1 MNIAEIAGLLTSVGS
16 LIGAFILW
24 RKSRPEINKLDTD
37 VFNQEVTAI
46 RETYSKM
53 LEDQL
58 SAVVEPMKERIDD
71 LEKKV
76 ASLNEQIEALSRFRN
91 LFEVSIRYIRE
102 LCHWID
108 SIETGATNKPK
119 LPPELRSYFNE
130 KEGDEND
137 SKLSNH

>member
-1 MNIAEIAGLLTSVGS
+1 MNIAEITGLFASVGS

-24 RKSRPEINKLDTD
+24 RKSRPEIDKLNSD

-58 SAVVEPMKERIDD
+58 SAVVEPMKDRIDD

-76 ASLNEQIEALSRFRN
+76 AELNEQVETLSRFRN
-91 LFEVSIRYIRE
+91 LFEISVRYIRE

-108 SIETGATNKPK
+108 SIEASTTNKPS
-119 LPPELRSYFNE
+119 LPAELRSYFNE
-130 KEGDEND
+130 KEGE
-137 SKLSNH
+137 KK

>member
-1 MNIAEIAGLLTSVGS
+1 MNIAEITGLFASVGS

-24 RKSRPEINKLDTD
+24 RKSRPEIDKLNSD

-53 LEDQL
+53 LGDQL
-58 SAVVEPMKERIDD
+58 SAVVEPMKDRIDD

-76 ASLNEQIEALSRFRN
+76 AELNEQVETLSRFRN
-91 LFEVSIRYIRE
+91 LFEISIRYIRE

-108 SIETGATNKPK
+108 SVGISTTNKPS
-119 LPPELRSYFNE
+119 LPAELRSYFNE
-130 KEGDEND
+130 KEGE
-137 SKLSNH
+137 KK

>member
-1 MNIAEIAGLLTSVGS
+1 MNIVEIAGLFTSVGS

-24 RKSRPEINKLDTD
+24 RKSRPEIKKINTE

-58 SAVVEPMKERIDD
+58 SAVVEPMKDRIDD

-76 ASLNEQIEALSRFRN
+76 TELNKQVDALSRFRH

-108 SIETGATNKPK
+108 SVEPNTANKPK
-119 LPPELRSYFNE
+119 LPSELRSYFNE
-130 KEGDEND
+130 KEGE
-137 SKLSNH
+137 KK

>member
-1 MNIAEIAGLLTSVGS
+1 MNVAEITGLFASVGS

-24 RKSRPEINKLDTD
+24 RKSRPEIDKLNSD

-58 SAVVEPMKERIDD
+58 SSVVEPMKERIDD

-76 ASLNEQIEALSRFRN
+76 AELNEQVETLSRFRN

-108 SIETGATNKPK
+108 SIETSTADKPK

-130 KEGDEND
+130 KEGE
-137 SKLSNH
+137 KK

>member
-1 MNIAEIAGLLTSVGS
+1 MNIAEITGLFASVGS

-24 RKSRPEINKLDTD
+24 RKSRPEIDKLNSD

-58 SAVVEPMKERIDD
+58 SAVVEPMKDRIDD

-76 ASLNEQIEALSRFRN
+76 ADLNEQVETLSRFRN

-108 SIETGATNKPK
+108 SIETSTADKPK

-130 KEGDEND
+130 KEGE
-137 SKLSNH
+137 KK

>member
-1 MNIAEIAGLLTSVGS
+1 MNIAEITGLFASIGS

-24 RKSRPEINKLDTD
+24 RKSRPEINKLNSD

-76 ASLNEQIEALSRFRN
+76 ADLNEQVETLSRFRN

-108 SIETGATNKPK
+108 SIETSTADKPK

-130 KEGDEND
+130 KEGE
-137 SKLSNH
+137 KK

>member
-1 MNIAEIAGLLTSVGS
+1 MNIAEITGLFASVGS

-24 RKSRPEINKLDTD
+24 RKSRPEIDKLNSD

-58 SAVVEPMKERIDD
+58 SSVVEPMKERIDD

-76 ASLNEQIEALSRFRN
+76 ADLNEQVETLSRFRN

-108 SIETGATNKPK
+108 SIEASTTNKPE

-130 KEGDEND
+130 KEGE
-137 SKLSNH
+137 KK

>member
-1 MNIAEIAGLLTSVGS
+1 MNIAEITGLFASVGS

-24 RKSRPEINKLDTD
+24 RKSRPEIDKLNSD

-53 LEDQL
+53 LKDQL
-58 SAVVEPMKERIDD
+58 SAVVEPMKDRIGD

-76 ASLNEQIEALSRFRN
+76 AELNEQVETLSRFRN
-91 LFEVSIRYIRE
+91 LFEISIRYIRE

-108 SIETGATNKPK
+108 SIETSTTNKPS
-119 LPPELRSYFNE
+119 LPAELRSYFNE
-130 KEGDEND
+130 KEGE
-137 SKLSNH
+137 KK

>member
-1 MNIAEIAGLLTSVGS
+1 MNIAEITGLFASVGS

-24 RKSRPEINKLDTD
+24 RKSRPEINKLNTD

-46 RETYSKM
+46 RDTYSKI

-58 SAVVEPMKERIDD
+58 SSVVEPMKERIDD

-76 ASLNEQIEALSRFRN
+76 DDLNKQVEALSKFRN

-108 SIETGATNKPK
+108 SIETSTTNKPK

-130 KEGDEND
+130 KEGE
-137 SKLSNH
+137 KK

>member
-1 MNIAEIAGLLTSVGS
+1 MNIAEITGLFASVGS

-24 RKSRPEINKLDTD
+24 RKSRPEIDKLNSD

-58 SAVVEPMKERIDD
+58 SSVVEPMKERIDD

-76 ASLNEQIEALSRFRN
+76 ADLNEQVETLSRFRN

-108 SIETGATNKPK
+108 SIEASTTNKPK

-130 KEGDEND
+130 KEGE
-137 SKLSNH
+137 KK

>member
-1 MNIAEIAGLLTSVGS
+1 MNIAEITGLFASIGS

-24 RKSRPEINKLDTD
+24 RKSRPEIDKLNSD

-58 SAVVEPMKERIDD
+58 SSVVEPMKERIDD

-76 ASLNEQIEALSRFRN
+76 ADLNEQVETLSRFRN

-108 SIETGATNKPK
+108 SIETSTADKPK

-130 KEGDEND
+130 KEGE
-137 SKLSNH
+137 KK

>member
-1 MNIAEIAGLLTSVGS
+1 MNAAEIAGLITSVCS

-24 RKSRPEINKLDTD
+24 RKSRPEIKKINSE
-37 VFNQEVTAI
+37 VFSQEVTAI

-58 SAVVEPMKERIDD
+58 SSVVEPMKERIDG

-76 ASLNEQIEALSRFRN
+76 AELNKQVETLSRFRH
-91 LFEVSIRYIRE
+91 LFELSIRYIRE

-108 SIETGATNKPK
+108 SIEASTTDKPK
-119 LPPELRSYFNE
+119 LPSELRSYFNE
-130 KEGDEND
+130 KEGEE
-137 SKLSNH
+137 K

>member
-1 MNIAEIAGLLTSVGS
+1 MNIAEITGLFASVGS

-24 RKSRPEINKLDTD
+24 RKSRPEIDKLNSD

-58 SAVVEPMKERIDD
+58 SSVVEPMKERIDD

-76 ASLNEQIEALSRFRN
+76 ADLNEQVETLSRFRN

-108 SIETGATNKPK
+108 SIETSTADKPK

-130 KEGDEND
+130 KEGE
-137 SKLSNH
+137 KK

>member
-1 MNIAEIAGLLTSVGS
+1 MNIAEITGLFASVGS

-24 RKSRPEINKLDTD
+24 RKSRPEIDKLNTD

-46 RETYSKM
+46 RDTYSKM

-58 SAVVEPMKERIDD
+58 SSVVEPMKERIDD

-76 ASLNEQIEALSRFRN
+76 ADLNEQVETLSRFRN

-108 SIETGATNKPK
+108 SIEASTTNKPK
-119 LPPELRSYFNE
+119 LPSELRSYFNE
-130 KEGDEND
+130 KEGE
-137 SKLSNH
+137 KK

>member
-1 MNIAEIAGLLTSVGS
+1 MNVAEITGLFASVGS

-24 RKSRPEINKLDTD
+24 RKSRPEINKLNSDI
-37 VFNQEVTAI
+37 FNQEVTAI

-58 SAVVEPMKERIDD
+58 SSVVQPMKERIDG

-76 ASLNEQIEALSRFRN
+76 AELNDQVETLSRFRN

-108 SIETGATNKPK
+108 SIETSSTNKPK
-119 LPPELRSYFNE
+119 LPSELKSYFNE
-130 KEGDEND
+130 KEGE
-137 SKLSNH
+137 KK